1 MPCYQLI
8 FQKVCINLHSELH
21 SAMSKSHVNKEKQQH
36 WVPLRRF
43 IKLSKTILE
52 TYKETYKGKEK
63 HVLFILMVLE
73 IVSLRLSLSGV
84 FLGSLSWEV
93 YYRHHTSG
101 LGEMVDGKGTK
112 IPFWNIHMGGL
123 SSRVGNWR

>member
-1 MPCYQLI
+1 M
-8 FQKVCINLHSELH
+8 
-21 SAMSKSHVNKEKQQH
+21 
-36 WVPLRRF
+36 
-43 IKLSKTILE
+43 
-52 TYKETYKGKEK
+52 YKETYKGKEK

-84 FLGSLSWEV
+84 FLGSLSLEV

-101 LGEMVDGKGTK
+101 LGEMVDGKGTR

-123 SSRVGNWR
+123 SSRMGNWRWSTQRHHNRGQIRKELVRS